1 MGSRSKSRSN
11 KSSSDVSG
19 SFRANQAANPE
30 KQFSELQ
37 SNYNSFRD
45 GEIGSLLGMFM
56 PMIGAGME
64 SMGSNPMLEKMGFE
78 NPFDGIFE
86 NLMSKMGKSREAEAH
101 PQPQLSPYEQRL
113 QALMTNR
120 GMTRQQAMANQAHAM
135 RLGTD
140 YNRDG
145 AVTNDEWKKYQGSG
159 MNNTPA
165 PMHYGS
171 MGGGGTPNFG
181 HWGYGNLRQR

>member
-1 MGSRSKSRSN
+1 MGSKSKSKSN
-11 KSSSDVSG
+11 KSSTDVSG

-30 KQFSELQ
+30 KPFAELQ
-37 SNYNSFRD
+37 SNFDSFRQGQMD
-45 GEIGSLLGMFM
+45 SLFGLLGPLM
-56 PMIGAGME
+56 GAGME
-64 SMGSNPMLEKMGFE
+64 SMGSNPMMEKMGFE
-78 NPFDGIFE
+78 NPFEDVLANFFG
-86 NLMSKMGKSREAEAH
+86 NLGRSQEAQ

-113 QALMTNR
+113 QVLMNDK

-171 MGGGGTPNFG
+171 MTGGGGPQFG
-181 HWGYGNLRQR
+181 TWNYAGLNKR

>member
-1 MGSRSKSRSN
+1 MGSRSKSKGN

-30 KQFSELQ
+30 RSFSELQ
-37 SNYNSFRD
+37 SNYNAFRD
-45 GEIGSLLGMFM
+45 GEISSLLGMFM
-56 PMIGAGME
+56 PMIGAGIE
-64 SMGSNPMLEKMGFE
+64 SMGANPMFEKMGIE
-78 NPFDGIFE
+78 NPFEGIFD
-86 NLMSKMGKSREAEAH
+86 NFTSNMNKSQEAQAA
-101 PQPQLSPYEQRL
+101 PQLSPYEQRL
-113 QALMTNR
+113 QALMTDK

-145 AVTNDEWKKYQGSG
+145 AVTNDEWKKYQSGG

-171 MGGGGTPNFG
+171 MGGGGSPQFG
-181 HWGYGNLRQR
+181 MWGYGNLRRR

>member
-1 MGSRSKSRSN
+1 MGSRRKSKSN
-11 KSSSDVSG
+11 KSSADVG
-19 SFRANQAANPE
+19 KSFAANKAANPE
-30 KQFSELQ
+30 RPFSELQ
-37 SNYNSFRD
+37 NNFNSFRD

-56 PMIGAGME
+56 PMIGSGME
-64 SMGSNPMLEKMGFE
+64 AMGSNPMFEKMGFS
-78 NPFDGIFE
+78 NPFEGIFD
-86 NLMSKMGKSREAEAH
+86 NLQSSMNSSQEAQ
-101 PQPQLSPYEQRL
+101 PQQPQLSPYEQQL
-113 QALMTNR
+113 QFLMDR
-120 GMTRQQAMANQAHAM
+120 HGMTRQQAMANQAHAM

-181 HWGYGNLRQR
+181 QWSYGNLRQR

>member
-1 MGSRSKSRSN
+1 MGSRSTSKSN
-11 KSSSDVSG
+11 KSSSDVAG
-19 SFRANQAANPE
+19 NFRSNQSSSRE
-30 KQFSELQ
+30 RSFSELL
-37 SNYNSFRD
+37 SNYNSFRE
-45 GEIGSLLGMFM
+45 GEIDSLLGIFM

-64 SMGSNPMLEKMGFE
+64 SMGANPMFEMMGIK
-78 NPFDGIFE
+78 NPFEGIAD
-86 NLMSKMGKSREAEAH
+86 NLTNNINKSQEAQA
-101 PQPQLSPYEQRL
+101 QPQLSPYEQRL
-113 QALMTNR
+113 QVLMADK

-145 AVTNDEWKKYQGSG
+145 AVTNDEWKKYQSSG

-171 MGGGGTPNFG
+171 MGGGGSPQFG
-181 HWGYGNLRQR
+181 MWNYGNLRQR